1 LSRLRT
7 PKVLLVA
14 VLAFAMALTL
24 AGCGS
29 PATQSG
35 SGAETSST
43 PTASA
48 STSVLDKVIKDGTIK
63 IAVFADVPPMGFMD
77 DKQQLQGIDVDVA
90 KEMAKALG
98 DVKIEF
104 VPTTNANRIPYLQS
118 NKVDIVIAS
127 FTMNPERRKVV
138 EYSNAYFRGGAI
150 LVVNPGKPASAAIKS
165 IKDCAGKTIAV
176 SKGSFNDELATKLV
190 PNAKEIIRFDNV
202 SDVYTALQSGK
213 ADAVVE
219 DVVLA
224 GYVTKN
230 QYPNLKVAGDPLS
243 TDFWGIGARR
253 GDQLWQNWVN
263 GFVFDLLT
271 SGKMEEICAKYG
283 VTYSPVNYVY

>member
-1 LSRLRT
+1 MASA
-7 PKVLLVA
+7 LV
-14 VLAFAMALTL
+14 
-24 AGCGS
+24 GCGS
-29 PATQSG
+29 STKS
-35 SGAETSST
+35 SSETTST
-43 PTASA
+43 VGASA
-48 STSVLDKVIKDGTIK
+48 SVLDKVVKDGTIK

-77 DKQQLQGIDVDVA
+77 AKQQLQGIDIDVA

-104 VPTTNANRIPYLQS
+104 VPPTNANRIPYLQS

-127 FTMNPERRKVV
+127 FTMNSERRKVV
-138 EYSNAYFRGGAI
+138 EYSDAYFRGGAI

-176 SKGSFNDELATKLV
+176 SKGSFNDELATKLI
-190 PNAKEIIRFDNV
+190 PGAKEIIRFDNV

-230 QYPNLKVAGDPLS
+230 QYPNLKVAGDLLS

-253 GDQLWQNWVN
+253 GDQLWQNWVD

>member
-1 LSRLRT
+1 MSRLRA
-7 PKVLLVA
+7 PKVLLIA
-14 VLAFAMALTL
+14 VLVLVMASSMI
-24 AGCGS
+24 GCTAQ
-29 PATQSG
+29 PAAKST
-35 SGAETSST
+35 T
-43 PTASA
+43 PTAVA
-48 STSVLDKVIKDGTIK
+48 STSILDKVIKDGTIK

-77 DKQQLQGIDVDVA
+77 DKQQLQGIDIDVA
-90 KEMAKALG
+90 NEMAKALG

-118 NKVDIVIAS
+118 NKVDCVIAS
-127 FTMNPERRKVV
+127 FTMNSERRKVV
-138 EYSNAYFRGGAI
+138 EYSDAYFRGGAI
-150 LVVNPGKPASAAIKS
+150 LVVNPDKPVSASIKS

-176 SKGSFNDELATKLV
+176 SKGSFNDELATELI
-190 PNAKEIIRFDNV
+190 PGAKEIIRFDNV

-230 QYPNLKVAGDPLS
+230 QYSNLKVAGDPLS

>member
-1 LSRLRT
+1 MSRLRA
-7 PKVLLVA
+7 PKVLLIA
-14 VLAFAMALTL
+14 VLVLVMASSMI
-24 AGCGS
+24 GCTAQ
-29 PATQSG
+29 PA
-35 SGAETSST
+35 AKST
-43 PTASA
+43 KPTAVA
-48 STSVLDKVIKDGTIK
+48 STSILDKVIKDGTIK

-77 DKQQLQGIDVDVA
+77 DKQQLQGIDIDVA
-90 KEMAKALG
+90 NEMAKALG

-118 NKVDIVIAS
+118 NKVDCVIAS
-127 FTMNPERRKVV
+127 FTMNSERRKVV
-138 EYSNAYFRGGAI
+138 EYSDAYFRGGAI
-150 LVVNPGKPASAAIKS
+150 LVVNPDKPVSASIKS

-176 SKGSFNDELATKLV
+176 SKGSFNDELATELI
-190 PNAKEIIRFDNV
+190 PGAKEIIRFDNV

-230 QYPNLKVAGDPLS
+230 QYSNLKVAGDPLS

>member
-1 LSRLRT
+1 MARLRA
-7 PKVLLVA
+7 PRVLLIA
-14 VLAFAMALTL
+14 VLVLVMASSMI
-24 AGCGS
+24 GCTAQ
-29 PATQSG
+29 PAAKS
-35 SGAETSST
+35 ET
-43 PTASA
+43 PTAVA
-48 STSVLDKVIKDGTIK
+48 STSILDKVIKDGTIK

-77 DKQQLQGIDVDVA
+77 DKQQLQGIDIDVA
-90 KEMAKALG
+90 NEMAKALG

-118 NKVDIVIAS
+118 NKVDCVIAS
-127 FTMNPERRKVV
+127 FTMNSERRKVV
-138 EYSNAYFRGGAI
+138 EYSDAYFRGGAI
-150 LVVNPGKPASAAIKS
+150 LVVNPDKPVSASIKS

-176 SKGSFNDELATKLV
+176 SKGSFNDELATELI
-190 PNAKEIIRFDNV
+190 PGAKEIIRFDNV

-230 QYPNLKVAGDPLS
+230 QYSNLKVAGDPLS

-253 GDQLWQNWVN
+253 GDQMWQNWVN

>member
-1 LSRLRT
+1 MSKLWMPR
-7 PKVLLVA
+7 VLTIA
-14 VLAFAMALTL
+14 VLVVAMAFAVV
-24 AGCGS
+24 GCA
-29 PATQSG
+29 ATPTTTG
-35 SGAETSST
+35 TAPTTSGAAT
-43 PTASA
+43 
-48 STSVLDKVIKDGTIK
+48 TSVLDQVIKSGTIK
-63 IAVFADVPPMGFMD
+63 IAVFSDVPPMGFLD

-90 KEMAKALG
+90 KELAKALG

-104 VPTTNANRIPYLQS
+104 VPTTNANRIPYLVS
-118 NKVDIVIAS
+118 NKVDCVLAS
-127 FTMNPERRKVV
+127 FTMNSERRKVV
-138 EYSNAYFRGGAI
+138 EYSDAYFRGGAI
-150 LVVNPGKPASAAIKS
+150 LVVNPDKPASAAIKS

-176 SKGSFNDELATKLV
+176 SKGSFNDELATKLI
-190 PNAKEIIRFDNV
+190 PGAKEIIRFDNV

-243 TDFWGIGARR
+243 TDFWGIGVRR
-253 GDQLWQNWVN
+253 GDQMWRNWLD

>member
-1 LSRLRT
+1 
-7 PKVLLVA
+7 V
-14 VLAFAMALTL
+14 
-24 AGCGS
+24 
-29 PATQSG
+29 
-35 SGAETSST
+35 
-43 PTASA
+43 SA
-48 STSVLDKVIKDGTIK
+48 S
-63 IAVFADVPPMGFMD
+63 
-77 DKQQLQGIDVDVA
+77 
-90 KEMAKALG
+90 
-98 DVKIEF
+98 
-104 VPTTNANRIPYLQS
+104 
-118 NKVDIVIAS
+118 
-127 FTMNPERRKVV
+127 
-138 EYSNAYFRGGAI
+138 
-150 LVVNPGKPASAAIKS
+150 IKS

-176 SKGSFNDELATKLV
+176 SKGSFNDELATKLI
-190 PNAKEIIRFDNV
+190 PGAKEIIRFDNV

-230 QYPNLKVAGDPLS
+230 QYPNLKVAGDLLS

-253 GDQLWQNWVN
+253 GDQLWQNWVD